1 MRKKKQKKA
10 EAFREYAVP
19 DVVVADEQEERK
31 KRHILAKLFCLVA
44 ATCVWIYVMNLESI
58 DYERTFSQVPVV
70 IDGVTK
76 LNADSNMSVIS
87 GYDNKVDIV
96 VSGKKS
102 DVQKMTA
109 EDIRVSVDVS
119 TMAEAGKFTV
129 PVQVQLPAGFVAV
142 NAEELTADLYL
153 DVNTHREIPVRI
165 TNLDYIV
172 SSSFTMGEPILSH
185 DTVTVTGPA
194 QVLDLID
201 HAALEFD
208 LGTVTTSVTMVGTPQ
223 MEAADGVRVSNP
235 YVRCDIKEITVAI
248 PVTTTKELKLVATY
262 EVPEL
267 RGGWMAEITPVTVT
281 VKGDPL
287 LLGKLEQI
295 AVYEIAVGVSAGQ
308 YNIGTSIIE
317 LPLGVSVVNPPES
330 IAVRVIRIAG

>member
-1 MRKKKQKKA
+1 MRKKKQNKA
-10 EAFREYAVP
+10 QTLHEYAVP
-19 DVVVADEQEERK
+19 DVVVADEQEDGK
-31 KRHILAKLFCLVA
+31 KRHILAKLLCLIA
-44 ATCVWIYVMNLESI
+44 ATCVWMYVMNLESI

-70 IDGVTK
+70 IDGVTE

-87 GYDNKVDIV
+87 GYDNTVDVV

-102 DVQKMTA
+102 DVQKMTV

-119 TMAEAGKFTV
+119 TMTEAGKFTV
-129 PVQVQLPAGFVAV
+129 PVQVQLPAGFAAV
-142 NAEELTADLYL
+142 NADQLTADLYL

-185 DTVTVTGPA
+185 ETVTVTGPA
-194 QVLDLID
+194 QVLDLIE

-223 MEAADGVRVSNP
+223 MEDADGVRVSNP
-235 YVRCDIKEITVAI
+235 YVRCDTKEITVAI

-262 EVPEL
+262 KVPEL
-267 RGGWMAEITPVTVT
+267 RGDWMAVITPETVT
-281 VKGDPL
+281 VEGDPL
-287 LLGKLEQI
+287 LLSKLEQI
-295 AVYEIAVGVSAGQ
+295 AVYEIAVDVNAGE
-308 YNIGTSIIE
+308 YTVGSSIID
-317 LPLGVSVVNPPES
+317 LPQGVSVVDAPES
-330 IAVRVIRIAG
+330 IAVRIVRIAG